1 MPTRSKTARHAALFG
16 LAVFELLRRGHTRR
30 RAGSAKGKGRA
41 LRDAPRGKRQKRKR
55 LREYRRAH
63 LGLASKSRA
72 LCRGLGGLGAAPP
85 VLRSGGAVA
94 SPRLS
99 LRTGKAERD
108 APTFLL
114 SPAPRSGLSATR
126 DPSRRGRVFGH
137 GAGAFVSRLF
147 PPAGGRRRRR
157 RGGTFTPYGVPPPG
171 LGGGGGRWGRKRPDF
186 VAQMGHKKGRRRP
199 HLR

>member
-108 APTFLL
+108 APAFLL
-114 SPAPRSGLSATR
+114 SPAPRSGRQSVTVSVSTGASIR
-126 DPSRRGRVFGH
+126 PRSRGFR
-137 GAGAFVSRLF
+137 AASL
-147 PPAGGRRRRR
+147 PPPPGGDAV
-157 RGGTFTPYGVPPPG
+157 GGGGVTFTPYGVPLPIPG
-171 LGGGGGRWGRKRPDF
+171 QGRGKVGPLSGPI
-186 VAQMGHKKGRRRP
+186 VAQMGYNRRSRRP
-199 HLR
+199 R